1 MNDCRRRKVAA
12 TWVLLAAFALTESP
26 AFAVQQTPS
35 PAQGGASGQTVA
47 PDKAQAYYHFTLAHL
62 YQERGAMFNRP
73 DLLSKAIEEFRLA
86 LQYDPTSSFLSM
98 ELADVYAMT
107 GRWRN
112 ALEEAEAAVN
122 RNPNDASAR
131 RLLGRLYLRLLTR
144 DRGGQQVPGDLEQRA
159 IRQFEELAER
169 YPQDA
174 GSLLVLA
181 QLYRVSGENA
191 KAEEALKRAV
201 ALDPDSPDATTQ
213 LALLYVDLGQ
223 YHTAIEL
230 LRKIAGENADTQVL
244 TSLAHAYEQVQDYPA
259 AAEAYGRVLD
269 RNPEDHV
276 VRKAFGQSLLYSQQY
291 DRALEQF
298 QAVAQANPR
307 DPEAYLRLS
316 QIHRSKRNYN
326 QARENLAK
334 ALDLAPDNQELRY
347 NQVLLAEA
355 EGKYSEAAALVQRI
369 LDSAAK
375 ADASAYTPQEKS
387 NRNIFLEKL
396 GTLSSDQNDLAS
408 AEGAFRQMTALGG
421 EGAVR
426 GEARLIELYQEK
438 REYDKALQESERAV
452 REFPESRELK
462 VARASVL
469 ASTGNAAE
477 ALNLLTPLLKNTAED
492 REVWLAVAQVA
503 LRGRDFTRA
512 ADALAKAES
521 LSQSDLEK
529 SYIQFLYGSM
539 WERQERV
546 GPAEEAFRKALAF
559 NPNSAG
565 AMNYLG
571 YMFADRGINLE
582 EAVRLIQQALEI
594 EPENGAYL
602 DSLGWAYFKLNNVE
616 LAERY
621 LLRAVE
627 RVPTDPTLREHLGD
641 LYWKTGRIQEA
652 RQAWQAAL
660 QEWSRLPRNELE
672 PDEIARIEQKLREA
686 NGRPTP

>member
-1 MNDCRRRKVAA
+1 MNDFIRRKVAA
-12 TWVLLAAFALTESP
+12 TWVLVAAFAVTETP
-26 AFAVQQTPS
+26 AFARQQTPS
-35 PAQGGASGQTVA
+35 PTQGGASGQTVA

-62 YQERGAMFNRP
+62 YQERGALFNRP

-122 RNPNDASAR
+122 RNPNDATAR

-159 IRQFEELAER
+159 IRQFEELVER

-230 LRKIAGENADTQVL
+230 LQKIAGENADTQVL
-244 TSLAHAYEQVQDYPA
+244 TSLAHAYEQVQNYPA

-316 QIHRSKRNYN
+316 QIHRSKRDYN
-326 QARENLAK
+326 QARENLTK

-355 EGKYSEAAALVQRI
+355 EGKYAEAAALVRRI
-369 LDSAAK
+369 LDSTAK

-387 NRNIFLEKL
+387 NRSIFLEKL
-396 GTLSSDQNDLAS
+396 GTLSSDQSDLAS

-426 GEARLIELYQEK
+426 GETRLIELFQEK
-438 REYDKALQESERAV
+438 REYDRALRESERAV
-452 REFPESRELK
+452 RDFPESRELK

-469 ASTGNAAE
+469 ASTGDVRE
-477 ALNLLTPLLKNTAED
+477 AVNLLTPE
-492 REVWLAVAQVA
+492 
-503 LRGRDFTRA
+503 A
-512 ADALAKAES
+512 ACPVS
-521 LSQSDLEK
+521 GQ
-529 SYIQFLYGSM
+529 
-539 WERQERV
+539 
-546 GPAEEAFRKALAF
+546 P
-559 NPNSAG
+559 
-565 AMNYLG
+565 G
-571 YMFADRGINLE
+571 YHAC
-582 EAVRLIQQALEI
+582 AVRL
-594 EPENGAYL
+594 
-602 DSLGWAYFKLNNVE
+602 
-616 LAERY
+616 
-621 LLRAVE
+621 E
-627 RVPTDPTLREHLGD
+627 RVR
-641 LYWKTGRIQEA
+641 
-652 RQAWQAAL
+652 
-660 QEWSRLPRNELE
+660 SRP
-672 PDEIARIEQKLREA
+672 
-686 NGRPTP
+686 